1 MTLETV
7 VAGSVREGRWAVDGW
22 HISVSM
28 HAVYGRNQRLPCS
41 VKVMAL
47 VIFYVT
53 QM

>member
-1 MTLETV
+1 MMLETL
-7 VAGSVREGRWAVDGW
+7 VAGSVREGRWTFDGW

-47 VIFYVT
+47 VIFYVA